1 MKKRILLLCV
11 FCITLGFTYAQTSDR
26 HITNKVTVAV
36 RTYET
41 ETIALIKADN
51 LKKAWKASYIHVI
64 SVNPQTNLKAF
75 MRLEKLLTEDPMLH
89 NPENTLIICNDEN
102 EEFVKEAATGY
113 NIVKLP
119 ALGSA
124 GSMIIEGTI
133 KPLTKKITSR
143 NTTSNLHQKKVYNFL
158 TVERRLSR
166 PLIIQIIKSK

>member
-75 MRLEKLLTEDPMLH
+75 MRLEKLLTKDPMLH

-124 GSMIIEGTI
+124 GSMII
-133 KPLTKKITSR
+133 
-143 NTTSNLHQKKVYNFL
+143 
-158 TVERRLSR
+158 
-166 PLIIQIIKSK
+166 

>member
-51 LKKAWKASYIHVI
+51 IHVI

-133 KPLTKKITSR
+133 KPLTKEDNEPEYDFKFTS
-143 NTTSNLHQKKVYNFL
+143 
-158 TVERRLSR
+158 E
-166 PLIIQIIKSK
+166 KSI

>member
-41 ETIALIKADN
+41 ETIALIKAD
-51 LKKAWKASYIHVI
+51 
-64 SVNPQTNLKAF
+64 NLKAF

-133 KPLTKKITSR
+133 KPLTKEDNEPEYDFKFTS
-143 NTTSNLHQKKVYNFL
+143 
-158 TVERRLSR
+158 E
-166 PLIIQIIKSK
+166 KSI